1 MKIENNILLEI
12 SDADAVDGI
21 ITIPDYVTELADNT
35 CNNLSYPVIGNG
47 IVKAGNYCI
56 CNNKSEM
63 SFPALKTV
71 GDYCICDNKA

>member
-12 SDADAVDGI
+12 SDADAVNGV

-35 CNNLSYPVIGNG
+35 CNDLSYPVIGNG

-56 CNNKSEM
+56 C
-63 SFPALKTV
+63 
-71 GDYCICDNKA
+71 DNKA